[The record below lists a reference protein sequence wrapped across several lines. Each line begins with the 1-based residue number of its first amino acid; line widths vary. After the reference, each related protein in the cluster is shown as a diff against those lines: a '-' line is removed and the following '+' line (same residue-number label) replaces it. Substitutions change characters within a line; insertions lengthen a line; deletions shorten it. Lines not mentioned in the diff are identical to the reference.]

1 MTNLR
6 GFKQEQASGLCMLNI
21 CKPGIFFRGVC
32 FWQSCFVV
40 FVNNEAE
47 VMHTVLQTK
56 KNHISAINW
65 VVSWLVCSCRLFSY
79 LQQYVYKLF
88 PH

>member
-1 MTNLR
+1 MTTLC

-56 KNHISAINW
+56 KKAHFCYQLGGFLA
-65 VVSWLVCSCRLFSY
+65 RL
-79 LQQYVYKLF
+79 LL
-88 PH
+88 